1 MIEIRAVGS
10 ADTGRLARF
19 FETLAAHGIDRV
31 FRPHALSE
39 ESARERAT
47 YLGRDLYFMLI
58 EKNEDLENDVLG
70 YGILR
75 GWDEGYEIP
84 SLGIAIRPDAQRQG
98 LARLLMNFLH
108 VAALRRGAKA
118 VRLRVLPSNGAAV
131 SLYRSLGYD
140 LVPEKGGPYLVGS
153 LQLIGRR

>member
-1 MIEIRAVGS
+1 LIEIRAVGS

-19 FETLAAHGIDRV
+19 FEILAAHNIDRV
-31 FRPHALSE
+31 FRPHPLSA
-39 ESARERAT
+39 ESARERAV
-47 YLGRDLYFMLI
+47 YVGRDLYFILLD
-58 EKNEDLENDVLG
+58 KNEDLKDDVLG

-108 VAALRRGAKA
+108 AAARRRGAKA
-118 VRLRVLPSNGAAV
+118 VRLRVFPSNGAAV

-140 LVPEKGGPYLVGS
+140 LVPEKGGPYLVGL
-153 LQLIGRR
+153 LQLSRR